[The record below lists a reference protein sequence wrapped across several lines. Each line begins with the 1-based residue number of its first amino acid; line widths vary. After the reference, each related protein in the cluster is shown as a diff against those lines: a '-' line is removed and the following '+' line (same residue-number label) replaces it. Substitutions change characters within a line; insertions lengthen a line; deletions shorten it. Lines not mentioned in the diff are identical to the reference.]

1 MDRLDVGATPIARAA
16 IETEDQAMAWLLE
29 LVEEMAAWRAACDV
43 PVPTQTDVNV
53 RLQRRTMWTFLV
65 KQGQVT
71 GALKALRMAG
81 LISDR
86 CYDEINQTALNSLI
100 PTLVGSV

>member
-1 MDRLDVGATPIARAA
+1 MERLDVGTTPIARAA
-16 IETEDQAMAWLLE
+16 IETEDQARAWLLE
-29 LVEEMAAWRAACDV
+29 LVEEMTAWRAACDV
-43 PVPTQTDVNV
+43 PVPTQTDVNAQ
-53 RLQRRTMWTFLV
+53 LQRRTMWTFLT

-71 GALKALRMAG
+71 GAIKALRMTG

-100 PTLVGSV
+100 PTLVGRG